1 MIDPLYMLDLIGYYG
16 PVILFISSIFLLY
29 KKTNYL
35 STYIIGIILSC
46 FSNLVLKE
54 IIKQPR
60 PKGSMHILNST
71 ENNNHKRI
79 FSSDIY
85 GMPSGHAQHV
95 FYSTI
100 FIYLVF
106 KNTNITLLYLF
117 ISLLTLIQRVKY
129 QNHYITQVI
138 VGGFIGGLIAYYMYL
153 YADKKIV
160 GKLLPKKEDN
170 AIDIA

>member
-1 MIDPLYMLDLIGYYG
+1 MNPLYILDLIGYYG
-16 PVILFISSIFLLY
+16 PVILFVSSIFLLY
-29 KKTNYL
+29 KKSNYL
-35 STYIIGIILSC
+35 SAYIIGIILSC

-60 PKGSMHILNST
+60 PKGSIHILNST

-95 FYSTI
+95 FFSTF
-100 FIYLVF
+100 FIYFVF
-106 KNTNITLLYLF
+106 LNTNITLVYIV
-117 ISLLTLIQRVKY
+117 ISLLTLTQRIKY
-129 QNHYITQVI
+129 KNHTVLQVI
-138 VGGFIGGLIAYYMYL
+138 VGGVIGAFIAYYMYM
-153 YADKKIV
+153 YGNKNIV

-170 AIDIA
+170 AIN

>member
-1 MIDPLYMLDLIGYYG
+1 MNPLYILDLIGYYG
-16 PVILFISSIFLLY
+16 PQILFVSSIILLY
-29 KKTNYL
+29 KKSNYL
-35 STYIIGIILSC
+35 FFYIIGIILSC

-60 PKGSMHILNST
+60 PKGSIHILNST
-71 ENNNHKRI
+71 ENNNDKRI

-95 FYSTI
+95 FFSTF
-100 FIYLVF
+100 FIYFVF
-106 KNTNITLLYLF
+106 LNTKLTLLYIV
-117 ISLLTLIQRVKY
+117 ISLLTLIQRIKY
-129 QNHYITQVI
+129 QNHTVLQVI
-138 VGGFIGGLIAYYMYL
+138 VGGVIGAIIAYYIFM

-170 AIDIA
+170 AKDIA